1 MEGETGA
8 LNPEQRSR
16 ILGGEATMWAE
27 YVSPE
32 TIDSR
37 IWPRTAAI
45 AERLWSPQDVKDVP
59 DMYRRLSVVSRNL
72 EWLGLTHRSNYR
84 PMLERLMDEHPAERL
99 KILADIL
106 EPVRGYARGEAREYT
121 SATPLNRLVDAVRPE
136 SDTAREFAAL
146 VADPKK
152 NHDKIRVQLEQWKD
166 LEADL
171 GSMVGDYALLEEAGP
186 LIEDTGAVAAAGL
199 QAIRYIESGQHAPE
213 GWVND
218 QHKLLDEAAKPKAEL
233 LIMIVEPVRKLVDQA
248 K

>member
-1 MEGETGA
+1 MGILSAGYYVDLMHSAAQHYTVDPMEGETGA

-16 ILGGEATMWAE
+16 ILGGEAAMWAE

-136 SDTAREFAAL
+136 RLAR
-146 VADPKK
+146 P
-152 NHDKIRVQLEQWKD
+152 
-166 LEADL
+166 
-171 GSMVGDYALLEEAGP
+171 
-186 LIEDTGAVAAAGL
+186 
-199 QAIRYIESGQHAPE
+199 
-213 GWVND
+213 
-218 QHKLLDEAAKPKAEL
+218 
-233 LIMIVEPVRKLVDQA
+233 
-248 K
+248 